1 MTVGERIRHT
11 RVQKGL
17 TQKEL
22 AAKLDVTQQGI
33 MQWENGTRNP
43 KPDTLRRLAEALDI
57 SYWKLA
63 EDSNDPY
70 NITPIVQ
77 DPGFV
82 ANMILND
89 VTALEVSSRNN
100 GKQITPI
107 QHDDLIHDLV
117 LRRSEQFRIPSNT
130 LLYEIEAQTNC
141 NEALNLDKND
151 FILKEIL
158 QTLNEMNLDGWIA
171 VLHHIRELSKIS
183 DYQNEH

>member
-1 MTVGERIRHT
+1 MTVGERIRNA

-33 MQWENGTRNP
+33 MQWENGTRHP
-43 KPDTLRRLAEALDI
+43 KPDTLRRLAEALDV

-82 ANMILND
+82 ASMILND
-89 VTALEVSSRNN
+89 VTALEISSRNN
-100 GKQITPI
+100 GKQMTSS
-107 QHDDLIHDLV
+107 QHDDLIRDLV

-130 LLYEIEAQTNC
+130 LLYEIDRQTDYKN
-141 NEALNLDKND
+141 ALDLNKND

-158 QTLNEMNLDGWIA
+158 RTLNEMNLDGWIA

-183 DYQNEH
+183 EYQKDC